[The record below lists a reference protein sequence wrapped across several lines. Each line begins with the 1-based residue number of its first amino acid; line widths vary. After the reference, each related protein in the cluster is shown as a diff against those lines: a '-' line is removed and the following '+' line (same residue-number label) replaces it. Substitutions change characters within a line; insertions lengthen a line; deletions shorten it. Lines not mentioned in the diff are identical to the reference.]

1 MASSIRLKT
10 RLKDGVTTIR
20 AIIRHPMETGF
31 RVDEES
37 GEVVPAHYI
46 KLVTIKHNGNT
57 VMSCDWSRAVSKNPY
72 LSFMFEGAKSGDSIE
87 LIWLDTK
94 GKSDQTTSVID

>member
-10 RLKDGVTTIR
+10 RLQDGVTTIR

-31 RVDEES
+31 RVDEET

-46 KLVTIKHNGNT
+46 KLVTVKHNGNT

-87 LIWLDTK
+87 LVWLDTK
-94 GKSDQTTSVID
+94 GESDQITSVIA